1 MWLLRGCGSS
11 AGSEQENLFVTCAM
25 ALFHMLVVAILAEG
39 TPLWDDNCDSCEAGS
54 AFLQLEL
61 SKDRARVI
69 SSDLQASRYW
79 FPTKSVDNNRSG
91 QSSVSGPFPL
101 HKPDTAHW
109 ELNVPGVVFHQV
121 PMIDDKLNIYMG
133 SDAGKIFSFDK
144 YGAKRWEVNGTG
156 THCQDPSLFEGILYT
171 ACRDGSVSALDMM
184 TGQLLWQRKIC
195 KELPFEHYSISV
207 TKDHIFLPAGV
218 DQHGNYVG
226 PFHEPLDIGSPA
238 VALLRRED
246 GRLVWKAN
254 LSEWNAITGEL
265 TPCMLSDS
273 VIFSGGMGSIFRVSL
288 QNGSLIWKVDVG
300 LHRTTNAQVS
310 CTQDGKVFAGYGGY
324 SRNDANANDRHVGG
338 LYALDIETGDTLWTR
353 SFPYRVYTPVAVGG
367 IQGHA
372 GTAIIVAMGT
382 PGCIPTKQQRIILCG
397 LWTPTPEPKI
407 LIAVCFNFHAF

>member
-1 MWLLRGCGSS
+1 M
-11 AGSEQENLFVTCAM
+11 
-25 ALFHMLVVAILAEG
+25 
-39 TPLWDDNCDSCEAGS
+39 
-54 AFLQLEL
+54 
-61 SKDRARVI
+61 
-69 SSDLQASRYW
+69 
-79 FPTKSVDNNRSG
+79 
-91 QSSVSGPFPL
+91 
-101 HKPDTAHW
+101 
-109 ELNVPGVVFHQV
+109 
-121 PMIDDKLNIYMG
+121 
-133 SDAGKIFSFDK
+133 
-144 YGAKRWEVNGTG
+144 
-156 THCQDPSLFEGILYT
+156 
-171 ACRDGSVSALDMM
+171 
-184 TGQLLWQRKIC
+184 
-195 KELPFEHYSISV
+195 
-207 TKDHIFLPAGV
+207 PAGV